1 MKWFAPLL
9 IAFLVVLVAGCAS
22 TTLTSQLTTA
32 AKPTATPVPSESRLL
47 LLAVN
52 GTKASRSYLQIDG
65 FVRNVTNQSLRNVV
79 AVALLCDDNGKFLL
93 SDEARLSYNP
103 IQPGQESPFKILIRE
118 DPVISGGAIR
128 FKELNGGEIAMT
140 DQTGNEGI
148 FVFPIYR

>member
-32 AKPTATPVPSESRLL
+32 KPTASPVPEEPRLL

-65 FVRNVTNQSLRNVV
+65 IVRNVTSQSLQNVI
-79 AVALLCDDNGKFLL
+79 AIALLCDDNGKFLF
-93 SDEARLSYNP
+93 SDESRLSYNP
-103 IQPGQESPFKILIRE
+103 IRPGQESPFKILIRE
-118 DPVISGGAIR
+118 DPKISGGAIR
-128 FKELNGGEIAMT
+128 FKALNGGEIAMT
-140 DQTGNEGI
+140 DQTGNDGI